1 MKKKYLKSLVMVLS
15 LSLMFAMGACKKNDG
30 GATDVVATATP
41 TATVEDIIDNE
52 KDEEPIKAPADVDAE
67 KATPAPEGTTD
78 AEPTKEPGGNDGNGT
93 ETDGGNTGTE
103 DGNTG
108 SDGNGTETDAPA
120 DTTAPD
126 AEATATPKVTAEPTV
141 APTEAPKPTA
151 TPKPTAAPTPVPT
164 AVPTPVPTPVPTAEP
179 VATPVPTPAPTPVPT
194 PAPTPVPTAT
204 PVPECKHEVERVS
217 WWDGEPT
224 CVKGGYKNVYCA
236 QCGVHLRG
244 ETVEAYDHDW
254 EYTMLSPA
262 TCTEAAPYKA
272 TCKRCGADGGN
283 IRLGDKDPNNHKW
296 GTSEEEIWNAEAGV
310 WEVWSFTTCDWCY
323 AEKES
328 HRVE

>member
-30 GATDVVATATP
+30 GATDVVVTATP
-41 TATVEDIIDNE
+41 TAAVENIEND
-52 KDEEPIKAPADVDAE
+52 KVEEPTKEPTGNEVE
-67 KATPAPEGTTD
+67 KATPAPEGVTD
-78 AEPTKEPGGNDGNGT
+78 TEPTKEPDGNNGNGT

-108 SDGNGTETDAPA
+108 SGNGT
-120 DTTAPD
+120 TTPDVENTEAPD
-126 AEATATPKVTAEPTV
+126 VEATATPEVTAEPTV

-151 TPKPTAAPTPVPT
+151 TPAPTAAPTPVPT
-164 AVPTPVPTPVPTAEP
+164 AVPTPEPTPIPTAEP

-283 IRLGDKDPNNHKW
+283 IRLGDKDPNNHNW
-296 GTSEEEIWNAEAGV
+296 ITGSEEVWN
-310 WEVWSFTTCDWCY
+310 EVTGTWDMMTFTRCDWCG
-323 AEKES
+323 AWGE
-328 HRVE
+328 